1 MSCIQYEI
9 PIIGLTFKW
18 PKLHSTIV
26 LEHTSLASLCL
37 HACLVSPALKPG
49 IILLATLTV
58 WSLRHG
64 LPLYG
69 RCSSLPTKYRTLTAG
84 LHRILEVLHVA
95 FPGHAIYYYVILHYG
110 DPTALT
116 KATWTASATLGVTGL
131 TGVLVYLFY
140 ARRIYYLSN
149 HNVPL
154 VAVIIF
160 LSVCRLG
167 TSLGLTGFSIHLK
180 YFVQFERHSVTSLVR
195 ASLAIHVVT
204 DFLVAGSLCYYL
216 HSSRTG
222 VKRTDTLI
230 NRLMVYAIHNGL
242 ITAVADILVMAFNIA
257 YPGNLVYLAV
267 YQIVANLY
275 SNSLLAT
282 LNARR
287 PSKQVNNNFTSE
299 VDMLSLSTFG
309 NGRTTAINNP
319 NTRVDI
325 NITSDV
331 DTMRDIERNPSTS
344 NISKVVSL

>member
-9 PIIGLTFKW
+9 PIIGVVNLQMA
-18 PKLHSTIV
+18 
-26 LEHTSLASLCL
+26 ETSLNNSFGAYLIGVIVS
-37 HACLVSPALKPG
+37 ACLFGVTCTQTWYYFTRYSDGVVLKTWVAV
-49 IILLATLTV
+49 I
-58 WSLRHG
+58 W
-64 LPLYG
+64 
-69 RCSSLPTKYRTLTAG
+69 
-84 LHRILEVLHVA
+84 ILEVLHVA

-331 DTMRDIERNPSTS
+331 DTMRDIERNP
-344 NISKVVSL
+344 

>member
-1 MSCIQYEI
+1 MAE
-9 PIIGLTFKW
+9 
-18 PKLHSTIV
+18 
-26 LEHTSLASLCL
+26 TSLNNTFGAYLIGVIAS
-37 HACLVSPALKPG
+37 ACLFGVTCTQTWYYFTRYSDSMTLKAWVG
-49 IILLATLTV
+49 AI
-58 WSLRHG
+58 W
-64 LPLYG
+64 
-69 RCSSLPTKYRTLTAG
+69 
-84 LHRILEVLHVA
+84 ILEVLHVA
-95 FPGHAIYYYVILHYG
+95 FPAHAIYYYVIIHYG
-110 DPTALT
+110 DPAALAE
-116 KATWTASATLGVTGL
+116 ATWTASLSLGVTGL

-140 ARRIYYLSN
+140 ARRVYYLSN

-154 VAVIIF
+154 VVVIIF

-167 TSLGLTGFSIHLK
+167 TSIGLTANSIHLK

-222 VKRTDTLI
+222 VKRTNTMI

-257 YPGNLVYLAV
+257 YPGNLVYLAI
-267 YQIVANLY
+267 YQIIANLY

-287 PSKQVNNNFTSE
+287 PSKQVYDNFSTE

-309 NGRTTAINNP
+309 NGRSTTGTNP
-319 NTRVDI
+319 NKERVDI
-325 NITSDV
+325 NITSSV
-331 DTMRDIERNPSTS
+331 DIMGDTERNSST
-344 NISKVVSL
+344 NHVSKVVNL